1 MVLGT
6 PFYMSPEQLAGDKL
20 DERSDVYS
28 IGLILYYCLTGEEL
42 FRSDGVTAV
51 MSKHAAIQIREVVAV
66 HSMLPANL
74 QDVLVSMIE
83 ENPNM
88 RARSVKEVLE
98 RLTLRKIVALGLAAT
113 EEQPVSAEDTPTA
126 FKVPEPVPED
136 QSRGEDPRLAAAS
149 ERRKARLRSLLDSL

>member
-1 MVLGT
+1 
-6 PFYMSPEQLAGDKL
+6 
-20 DERSDVYS
+20 
-28 IGLILYYCLTGEEL
+28 
-42 FRSDGVTAV
+42 
-51 MSKHAAIQIREVVAV
+51 VAV
-66 HSMLPANL
+66 HSLLPANL

-113 EEQPVSAEDTPTA
+113 EEQPVIAEDTPTA
-126 FKVPEPVPED
+126 FKAPEPAQED
-136 QSRGEDPRLAAAS
+136 QSRGEDPRLAAAA